1 MLICLFFK
9 FSGHSSVVLKLH
21 TFSYLLVFPRQLF
34 YMKNICTSTLTWPV
48 WREGSTSCLSP
59 FTELQCLL
67 RIWYVSPDCQKEGG
81 GKNLQTNNNKQR
93 KKITVKKPPKHKR
106 MNYRKKIRLLLSFSF
121 LL

>member
-59 FTELQCLL
+59 FTELQCIL

-81 GKNLQTNNNKQR
+81 GKKPPNKQQQT
-93 KKITVKKPPKHKR
+93 KKKNHSKKTSQTQKNELQKE
-106 MNYRKKIRLLLSFSF
+106 NKALAEF
-121 LL
+121 